1 MDSSPDYRIA
11 QPMSGMTEPED
22 RWMEGPGGSWE
33 KLGEADRPCASE
45 GGNQDARPQTR
56 PDPHAE
62 FTVDTGK
69 GWAVRN
75 RT

>member
-1 MDSSPDYRIA
+1 MD
-11 QPMSGMTEPED
+11 
-22 RWMEGPGGSWE
+22 GGTWR

-56 PDPHAE
+56 PDPLAE
-62 FTVDTGK
+62 FTVDTRK

>member
-1 MDSSPDYRIA
+1 MN
-11 QPMSGMTEPED
+11 
-22 RWMEGPGGSWE
+22 GGTRR
-33 KLGEADRPCASE
+33 KLREADKPCASE

-56 PDPHAE
+56 PDPLAE
-62 FTVDTGK
+62 FTLDPGK